1 MFVDV
6 GDVGDVGVFGKHWSA
21 LVNMSRWA
29 AIQTSLDSVALVTK
43 LDDMFN
49 CAVKVVAQRRTSM
62 LANGMLVV
70 FDNADDSLDAW
81 LAGSGGIAN
90 IDLVDA
96 GDRFGWPAKYSQR
109 EAANKHT
116 PMWLMVSMNSTC
128 QSNHT
133 NHTNQINQINTNPT
147 MMPML
152 SDQVSSHPMTKL
164 FAMLDQNNQHKQH
177 NQHYQNNQ
185 NKQHKQFHPD
195 VPNTPISVAMQN
207 LNVLHHADTCILCGV
222 HLCVASPTSIT
233 VQQSLD
239 VLSAQH
245 GVRLCVI

>member
-1 MFVDV
+1 
-6 GDVGDVGVFGKHWSA
+6 
-21 LVNMSRWA
+21 MSRWA

-43 LDDMFN
+43 LDYMFN
-49 CAVKVVAQRRTSM
+49 CAAKVVAQRRTSM

-96 GDRFGWPAKYSQR
+96 RDKFGWPAKYAQR

-116 PMWLMVSMNSTC
+116 PMWLMVSMPMGSTC

-133 NHTNQINQINTNPT
+133 NHTNHTNPT
-147 MMPML
+147 NHANPTML
-152 SDQVSSHPMTKL
+152 STQVTSHPLTKL
-164 FAMLDQNNQHKQH
+164 FAMLDQHKQNNQH
-177 NQHYQNNQ
+177 NQHNQ
-185 NKQHKQFHPD
+185 QQHTQFHPD
-195 VPNTPISVAMQN
+195 VPNTPISVAIQN
-207 LNVLHHADTCILCGV
+207 LNVLHNSDSYILCGV

-245 GVRLCVI
+245 GVGLCVI